1 MIKLDLPP
9 KPDQLTKEFQEIKT
23 QEFLSSGKTKNVW
36 KIKWLK
42 DAVYQMAFGKC
53 CYSEIRLVEES
64 KYMEVEHYAPKS
76 IYPDKVMEWG
86 NLLPSCKKCNGTK
99 KEHDTVIEPI
109 INPFVDNPNFFFQL
123 KNGRYYPKSV
133 NEIIAERS
141 IEKLSLNDRDVF
153 VNKRF
158 RISQELS
165 NQLNEI
171 NIDFK
176 NYDDSTI
183 PIRRLKKL
191 ISTGDRKKEYS
202 ALVSTTILS
211 DVIYIEIEAWLKKN
225 NLWDEDF
232 DLLKQELL
240 FCALL

>member
-86 NLLPSCKKCNGTK
+86 NLLPSCKKCNGTGFYLTESGEK
-99 KEHDTVIEPI
+99 VME
-109 INPFVDNPNFFFQL
+109 FL
-123 KNGRYYPKSV
+123 KRHYSRYEAV
-133 NEIIAERS
+133 S
-141 IEKLSLNDRDVF
+141 IVPMVR
-153 VNKRF
+153 
-158 RISQELS
+158 
-165 NQLNEI
+165 
-171 NIDFK
+171 
-176 NYDDSTI
+176 
-183 PIRRLKKL
+183 
-191 ISTGDRKKEYS
+191 GDKHG
-202 ALVSTTILS
+202 
-211 DVIYIEIEAWLKKN
+211 
-225 NLWDEDF
+225 
-232 DLLKQELL
+232 
-240 FCALL
+240 